1 MVKKEDKVLRI
12 NQPLIC
18 VDGYL
23 LACRLGDK
31 FITPLFETQVH
42 DLMKTLEKTAQ
53 VNYFFRKQ
61 PSTDNLRMVQN
72 GCSENFTK
80 FTGASFLELLV
91 YKLQFYLKN
100 HGTRFSCEFCIA
112 FS

>member
-23 LACRLGDK
+23 LACRLEDK

-53 VNYFFRKQ
+53 VK
-61 PSTDNLRMVQN
+61 
-72 GCSENFTK
+72 
-80 FTGASFLELLV
+80 LLFWEAD
-91 YKLQFYLKN
+91 L
-100 HGTRFSCEFCIA
+100 HR
-112 FS
+112 